1 MKKQRGYTLIELLIC
16 IIFIVALGLGGTIL
30 YVAWHFLSK
39 YW

>member
-16 IIFIVALGLGGTIL
+16 IIFFVAFALGGTVL
-30 YVAWHFLSK
+30 YVAWHFISK